1 MTSKKPRCPN
11 GSRRK
16 PPKTGICVKKADVK
30 KKTDVKKTDV
40 KKKTVKKTCPDA
52 KLLNPKTNR
61 CINNN
66 PANRKKLGL
75 SKIKLSA
82 EKKEIETIH
91 CNKYKNLKLLD
102 LNKIVLQSKDIQCNK
117 QISSFGLSYIDSNK
131 KIDLW
136 DIKFLSKGSYGE
148 VYEFSNRNYKVAIK
162 TYKYSDDDEIKVIQD
177 LNRKNIKCDIINAK
191 VFKNSSRYIKVMDL
205 MNGPLSN
212 MKGKLKINE
221 IFKVVKEIAKSL
233 KCLNDKKLSYTD
245 LKTDN
250 ILFKCND
257 KKYLQTVLGDLG
269 SICKRGE
276 SNACTWNPWEYRNE
290 LGFPKCNESTM
301 VWCLGIVI
309 CELLDVSTDMF
320 HWSEISKKDKE
331 DIERQIDMIS
341 LYKGLHK
348 VYVDKKKKKT
358 CEKLLKDML
367 NLDPKKRISLNT
379 IIQSIN

>member
-1 MTSKKPRCPN
+1 MTSKKSRCPN
-11 GSRRK
+11 GSHRK
-16 PPKTGICVKKADVK
+16 PPKTGICVKKTGAK
-30 KKTDVKKTDV
+30 KKDV
-40 KKKTVKKTCPDA
+40 KKKTVKKKCPST

-61 CINNN
+61 CIVDN
-66 PANRKKLGL
+66 PSNRKKLGL
-75 SKIKLSA
+75 SKLENNSKKVGLS
-82 EKKEIETIH
+82 TIH
-91 CNKYKNLKLLD
+91 CNKYKNLKSLN
-102 LNKIVLQSKDIQCNK
+102 LNKITLQSKNTQCNK
-117 QISSFGLSYIDSNK
+117 QISSFSLSYVDGNK
-131 KIDLW
+131 TIGLC
-136 DIKFLSKGSYGE
+136 DIKFLSKGAYGE

-162 TYKYSDDDEIKVIQD
+162 TYKYSDDDEIKMIQD
-177 LNRKNIKCDIINAK
+177 LNRRNIKCDIINAK
-191 VFKNSSRYIKVMDL
+191 VFKNGSKYITVMDL

-212 MKGKLKINE
+212 MKGKLKTNE

-269 SICKRGE
+269 SICKSGK

-309 CELLDVSTDMF
+309 CELLDVGTDMF
-320 HWSEISKKDKE
+320 HWSEIPKKDRD

-341 LYKGLHK
+341 LYKELHE
-348 VYVDKKKKKT
+348 VYVDKKKKIT
-358 CEKLLKDML
+358 CEKLFKSML
-367 NLDPKKRISLNT
+367 NLDPKKRISLNQ
-379 IIQSIN
+379 ILKSIH

>member
-1 MTSKKPRCPN
+1 MISKKPRCPN

-16 PPKTGICVKKADVK
+16 PPKTGICVKKSSIKKKTSVK
-30 KKTDVKKTDV
+30 KKTLKKE
-40 KKKTVKKTCPDA
+40 CPQG

-61 CINNN
+61 CINDN

-75 SKIKLSA
+75 SEIKISA
-82 EKKEIETIH
+82 KKKEFETIH

-131 KIDLW
+131 KIDLC

-148 VYEFSNRNYKVAIK
+148 VYEFSNKDYKVAIK

-191 VFKNSSRYIKVMDL
+191 VFKNGSRYITVMDL

-212 MKGKLKINE
+212 MKGKLTINE
-221 IFKVVKEIAKSL
+221 IFKVVKEITKDL
-233 KCLNDKKLSYTD
+233 KCLNDKNLFYTD

-269 SICKRGE
+269 SICKRGKN
-276 SNACTWNPWEYRNE
+276 NACTWTPWEYRNE
-290 LGFPKCNESTM
+290 LGWTKCNESTM

-309 CELLDVSTDMF
+309 CELLDVNTDMF
-320 HWSEISKKDKE
+320 HWSEILKKDKE
-331 DIERQIDMIS
+331 DVERQIDMIS

-348 VYVDKKKKKT
+348 VYVDKKKKVT
-358 CEKLLKDML
+358 CEKLFKGML
-367 NLDPKKRISLNT
+367 NLNPKKRISLNT
-379 IIQSIN
+379 IIRSIS